1 MAILISIL
9 AGVFLAQALPPF
21 VSDVVMMILWS
32 TVFYWAVAK
41 ILEAH
46 TKKEVVLWTTT
57 LVFSALNAFAH
68 LADAIVFIQN
78 LK

>member
-1 MAILISIL
+1 M
-9 AGVFLAQALPPF
+9 
-21 VSDVVMMILWS
+21 
-32 TVFYWAVAK
+32 AVAK
-41 ILEAH
+41 ILDVH